1 MSRGKMS
8 AKTTVLLPRWAYE
21 RIKETVARGEYF
33 SINEFIRRVTAE
45 FLDGGEYCQAA
56 SPGGGG
62 VVVSVS
68 LPLDL
73 YNRAKELVKAGLYG
87 TVGAVVRAAVAKKLG
102 GECTQPLQ
110 RFTRRRG
117 FLTWRCGRVDFVGDW
132 AELRKAVE
140 CALKYIAAGARG
152 RVITVN
158 TVKLAKTL
166 GLTDGG
172 PVPPAYGAAMLM
184 AVEEVADGCINGHV
198 KRASNGGKRHTI
210 VIDALCIKNKLFGK
224 K

>member
-1 MSRGKMS
+1 MSGKKS

-21 RIKETVARGEYF
+21 RIKEAVARGEYF
-33 SINEFIRRVTAE
+33 SINEFIRRATAE
-45 FLDGGEYCQAA
+45 LLEGSEYCQAA
-56 SPGGGG
+56 SPGRGG

-73 YNRAKELVKAGLYG
+73 YNMAKELVKAGLYG
-87 TVGAVVRAAVAKKLG
+87 TVGAVVRAAVAKKLS
-102 GECTQPLQ
+102 GECVQQVRRP
-110 RFTRRRG
+110 RRRRG

-132 AELRKAVE
+132 AELRRAVE

-166 GLTDGG
+166 GLAGDG
-172 PVPPAYGAAMLM
+172 PVPPAYGAAMLE

-198 KRASNGGKRHTI
+198 KRASNGGKRHII
-210 VIDALCIKNKLFGK
+210 VIDAACIKQKLFGK